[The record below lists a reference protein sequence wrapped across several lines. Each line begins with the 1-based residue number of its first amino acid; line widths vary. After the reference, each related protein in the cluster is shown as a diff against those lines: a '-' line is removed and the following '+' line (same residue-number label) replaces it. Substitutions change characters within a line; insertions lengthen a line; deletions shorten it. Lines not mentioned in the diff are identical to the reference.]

1 MDLNKVIIDIYKD
14 LIGTNKSLLG
24 IAEVTSKKFDKQS
37 KFNKRCVGFCIISA
51 MCITVHELMMHE
63 QNKKIQELEDEIKEL
78 RQTKGE

>member
-1 MDLNKVIIDIYKD
+1 MDLNKVIIDIYNN

-37 KFNKRCVGFCIISA
+37 KFNKRCVGFCIVSS
-51 MCITVHELMMHE
+51 MYITVHELMMRA
-63 QNKKIQELEDEIKEL
+63 QNKKIQELENEIKEL